1 MTKKTELREFLR
13 VRRARLRPEDVGI
26 PATGQRRVPGLRREE
41 IASLAGMSVDYYVR
55 LEQGRD
61 LTPSRSVLD
70 ALARAL
76 RLDDVEREHLYSLVR
91 PAVPPTVAAGSAA
104 TGPAPIRPGVRLLLD
119 GIPTPAFVIGRRL
132 DILATNRIARAMLAD
147 FDARPIRNR
156 NHARWIF
163 LDPATRDLY
172 VDWPV
177 VARENVA
184 ILRRDAG
191 RYPHDTELQA
201 LIGEL
206 AVASLEFRTW
216 WAEHDV
222 LARSY
227 GTKRYNHP
235 VVGPLTVHYEASAL
249 GDEDQTLYV
258 YSVEPGTPS
267 ADAMAILGSRAA
279 TDDRGTSG
287 AGSGSAPPSW
297 PIRYAMNTMISGGE
311 APTALN
317 ATSRT
322 RLSNSQ

>member
-1 MTKKTELREFLR
+1 MTRKAELREFLR

-26 PATGQRRVPGLRREE
+26 QITGQRRVPGLRREE

-61 LTPSRSVLD
+61 LTPSPSVLD

-76 RLDDVEREHLYSLVR
+76 RLDDIEREHLYSLVR
-91 PAVPPTVAAGSAA
+91 PAAPPTRVGPDAGGSGAD
-104 TGPAPIRPGVRLLLD
+104 GPAPIRPGVRLLLD

-132 DILATNRIARAMLAD
+132 DILATNRMARALLAD
-147 FDARPIRNR
+147 FDARPARDR

-206 AVASLEFRTW
+206 SVASPEFRTW

-227 GTKRYNHP
+227 GTKRYRHP
-235 VVGPLTVHYEASAL
+235 VVGPMTVHYEASEL
-249 GDEDQTLYV
+249 GDEDQLLYV

-267 ADAMAILGSRAA
+267 ADAMALLGSWAA
-279 TDDRGTSG
+279 TEDRGRSG
-287 AGSGSAPPSW
+287 DHAGRTRSATSAP
-297 PIRYAMNTMISGGE
+297 RE
-311 APTALN
+311 Q
-317 ATSRT
+317 T
-322 RLSNSQ
+322 RGQR

>member
-1 MTKKTELREFLR
+1 MTKKAELREFLR
-13 VRRARLRPEDVGI
+13 VRRGRLRPEDVGI
-26 PATGQRRVPGLRREE
+26 QSVGQRRVPGLRREE
-41 IASLAGMSVDYYVR
+41 IASLAGMSVDYYTR

-61 LTPSRSVLD
+61 LTPSPSVLD

-76 RLDDVEREHLYSLVR
+76 RLDDIEREHLYSLVR
-91 PAVPPTVAAGSAA
+91 PAAPPTPAGSAA
-104 TGPAPIRPGVRLLLD
+104 GEPAAIRPGVRLLLD
-119 GIPTPAFVIGRRL
+119 SIPTPAFVIGRRL
-132 DILATNRIARAMLAD
+132 DILATNRMARAMLGD
-147 FDARPIRNR
+147 FDAKPVRDR

-206 AVASLEFRTW
+206 SVASPEFRTW
-216 WAEHDV
+216 WADHDV

-235 VVGPLTVHYEASAL
+235 IVGPMTIQYEASAL
-249 GDEDQTLYV
+249 GDEDQVLYI

-267 ADAMAILGSRAA
+267 ADAMALLGSWAA
-279 TDDRGTSG
+279 TEDRDASHDH
-287 AGSGSAPPSW
+287 A
-297 PIRYAMNTMISGGE
+297 RQ
-311 APTALN
+311 
-317 ATSRT
+317 
-322 RLSNSQ
+322 NS

>member
-1 MTKKTELREFLR
+1 MTRKAELREFLR

-26 PATGQRRVPGLRREE
+26 QSVGQRRVPGLRREE
-41 IASLAGMSVDYYVR
+41 IASLAGMSVDYYIR

-61 LTPSRSVLD
+61 LTPSPSVLD

-76 RLDDVEREHLYSLVR
+76 RLDDTEREHLYSLIR
-91 PAVPPTVAAGSAA
+91 PAAPPTLAGSTAGEPAA
-104 TGPAPIRPGVRLLLD
+104 IRLGVRLLLD
-119 GIPTPAFVIGRRL
+119 GISTPAFVIGRRL
-132 DILATNRIARAMLAD
+132 DILATNRMARAMLAD
-147 FDARPIRNR
+147 FDARPVRDR

-191 RYPHDTELQA
+191 RYPHDTALQA

-206 AVASLEFRTW
+206 SVASHEFRTW
-216 WAEHDV
+216 WADHDV
-222 LARSY
+222 LARNY

-235 VVGPLTVHYEASAL
+235 VVGPMTIHYEASAL
-249 GDEDQTLYV
+249 GDQDQVLYV

-267 ADAMAILGSRAA
+267 ADAMALLGSWAA
-279 TDDRGTSG
+279 TEDRSTVGDHVRQDS
-287 AGSGSAPPSW
+287 
-297 PIRYAMNTMISGGE
+297 
-311 APTALN
+311 
-317 ATSRT
+317 
-322 RLSNSQ
+322 

>member
-1 MTKKTELREFLR
+1 MTRKAELREFLR

-26 PATGQRRVPGLRREE
+26 QTTGNRRVPGLRREE

-61 LTPSRSVLD
+61 LTPSPSVLD

-76 RLDDVEREHLYSLVR
+76 RLDDIEREHLYSLVR
-91 PAVPPTVAAGSAA
+91 PAAPPTRAGRDAGGSGVD
-104 TGPAPIRPGVRLLLD
+104 GPAPIRPGVRLLLD

-132 DILATNRIARAMLAD
+132 DILATNRMARAMLAD
-147 FDARPIRNR
+147 FDVRPVRDR

-163 LDPATRDLY
+163 LDPATRELY

-206 AVASLEFRTW
+206 AVASPEFRTW

-222 LARSY
+222 LARNY
-227 GTKRYNHP
+227 GTKRYRHP
-235 VVGPLTVHYEASAL
+235 VVGPMTVHYEASAL
-249 GDEDQTLYV
+249 GDEDQQLYV

-267 ADAMAILGSRAA
+267 ADAMALLGSWAA
-279 TDDRGTSG
+279 TDDHGTSG
-287 AGSGSAPPSW
+287 DHAGSTRNATASAPREQPPASDERSADPS
-297 PIRYAMNTMISGGE
+297 M
-311 APTALN
+311 
-317 ATSRT
+317 SRRT
-322 RLSNSQ
+322 L

>member
-1 MTKKTELREFLR
+1 MFMASMK
-13 VRRARLRPEDVGI
+13 PEDVGI
-26 PATGQRRVPGLRREE
+26 QTIGQRRVPGLRREE
-41 IASLAGMSVDYYVR
+41 IASLAGMSVDYYIR

-61 LTPSRSVLD
+61 LTPSPSVLD

-76 RLDDVEREHLYSLVR
+76 RLDEIEREHLYSLVR
-91 PAVPPTVAAGSAA
+91 PAVPPTLAGPDAGRNAAG
-104 TGPAPIRPGVRLLLD
+104 GPAAIRPGVQLLLD

-132 DILATNRIARAMLAD
+132 DILATNRMARAMLAD
-147 FDARPIRNR
+147 FDTRPVRDR

-206 AVASLEFRTW
+206 SVASPEFRTW

-222 LARSY
+222 FARSY
-227 GTKRYNHP
+227 GTKRYRHP
-235 VVGPLTVHYEASAL
+235 VVGPMTVHYEASAL
-249 GDEDQTLYV
+249 GDEDQMLYV

-267 ADAMAILGSRAA
+267 ADAMALLGSWAA
-279 TDDRGTSG
+279 TEDRTASG
-287 AGSGSAPPSW
+287 DQVRQDS
-297 PIRYAMNTMISGGE
+297 
-311 APTALN
+311 
-317 ATSRT
+317 
-322 RLSNSQ
+322 

>member
-1 MTKKTELREFLR
+1 MSRKAELREFLR
-13 VRRARLRPEDVGI
+13 VRRARLQPEDVGI
-26 PATGQRRVPGLRREE
+26 QSTGQRRVPGLRREE

-61 LTPSRSVLD
+61 LTPSPSVLD

-91 PAVPPTVAAGSAA
+91 PAAPPHRSAPH
-104 TGPAPIRPGVRLLLD
+104 GPASIRPGVRLLLD

-132 DILATNRIARAMLAD
+132 DILATNRMARAMLAD
-147 FDARPIRNR
+147 FDARPVRDR

-206 AVASLEFRTW
+206 SVASPEFRTW

-227 GTKRYNHP
+227 GTKRYRHP
-235 VVGPLTVHYEASAL
+235 VVGPITVHYEASAL
-249 GDEDQTLYV
+249 GDEDQVLYV

-267 ADAMAILGSRAA
+267 ADAMALLGSWAA
-279 TDDRGTSG
+279 TEDRGASG
-287 AGSGSAPPSW
+287 DHA
-297 PIRYAMNTMISGGE
+297 RQE
-311 APTALN
+311 A
-317 ATSRT
+317 
-322 RLSNSQ
+322 

>member
-1 MTKKTELREFLR
+1 MTRKAELREFLR
-13 VRRARLRPEDVGI
+13 VRRARLRPADVGI
-26 PATGQRRVPGLRREE
+26 QSVGQRRVPGLRREE
-41 IASLAGMSVDYYVR
+41 IASLAGMSVDYYIR

-61 LTPSRSVLD
+61 LTPSPSVLD

-76 RLDDVEREHLYSLVR
+76 RLDDVEREHLYSLIR
-91 PAVPPTVAAGSAA
+91 PAPPTLAGPDADDSP
-104 TGPAPIRPGVRLLLD
+104 TTIRPGVRLLLD
-119 GIPTPAFVIGRRL
+119 SLPTPAFVIGRRL
-132 DILATNRIARAMLAD
+132 DILATNRMARAMLGD
-147 FDARPIRNR
+147 FDAKPVRDR

-206 AVASLEFRTW
+206 SVASPEFRTW
-216 WAEHDV
+216 WADHDV
-222 LARSY
+222 LARNH

-235 VVGPLTVHYEASAL
+235 IVGPMTIHYEASAL
-249 GDEDQTLYV
+249 GDDDQVLYI

-267 ADAMAILGSRAA
+267 ADAMALLGSWAA
-279 TDDRGTSG
+279 TEDRDTSG
-287 AGSGSAPPSW
+287 DHARQS
-297 PIRYAMNTMISGGE
+297 T
-311 APTALN
+311 
-317 ATSRT
+317 
-322 RLSNSQ
+322 

>member
-1 MTKKTELREFLR
+1 MTRKAELREFLR

-26 PATGQRRVPGLRREE
+26 QTTGQRRVPGLRREE

-61 LTPSRSVLD
+61 LTPSPSVLD

-91 PAVPPTVAAGSAA
+91 PATPPTLAGPDAGGSAA
-104 TGPAPIRPGVRLLLD
+104 EGPAPIRPGVRLLLD

-132 DILATNRIARAMLAD
+132 DILATNRMARAMLAD
-147 FDARPIRNR
+147 FDARPVRAR

-172 VDWPV
+172 VDWPF

-191 RYPHDTELQA
+191 RYPHDAELQA

-206 AVASLEFRTW
+206 SVATPEFRTW

-227 GTKRYNHP
+227 GTKRYRHP
-235 VVGPLTVHYEASAL
+235 VVGPIAIRYEASAL
-249 GDEDQTLYV
+249 GDEDQLLYV
-258 YSVEPGTPS
+258 YSVEPGAPS
-267 ADAMAILGSRAA
+267 ADAMALFGSWAA
-279 TDDRGTSG
+279 TEDRDT
-287 AGSGSAPPSW
+287 AGDHA
-297 PIRYAMNTMISGGE
+297 RQE
-311 APTALN
+311 AWRDSLRRSRPT
-317 ATSRT
+317 RGP
-322 RLSNSQ
+322 R

>member
-1 MTKKTELREFLR
+1 MTKKAELREFLR
-13 VRRARLRPEDVGI
+13 VRRGRLRPEDVGI
-26 PATGQRRVPGLRREE
+26 QSLGQRRVPGLRREE
-41 IASLAGMSVDYYVR
+41 IASLAGMSVDYYIR

-61 LTPSRSVLD
+61 LTPSPSVLD

-76 RLDDVEREHLYSLVR
+76 RLDDIEREHLYSLVR
-91 PAVPPTVAAGSAA
+91 PAAPPKLDGSAA
-104 TGPAPIRPGVRLLLD
+104 GEPAAIRPGVRLLLD
-119 GIPTPAFVIGRRL
+119 SIPTPAFVIGRRL
-132 DILATNRIARAMLAD
+132 DILATNRMARAMLGD
-147 FDARPIRNR
+147 FDAKPVRDR

-206 AVASLEFRTW
+206 SVASPEFRTW
-216 WAEHDV
+216 WADHDV

-235 VVGPLTVHYEASAL
+235 VVGPMTIQYEATAL
-249 GDEDQTLYV
+249 GDEDQVLYI

-267 ADAMAILGSRAA
+267 ADAMALLGSWAA
-279 TDDRGTSG
+279 TEDRDASHDH
-287 AGSGSAPPSW
+287 ARQDS
-297 PIRYAMNTMISGGE
+297 
-311 APTALN
+311 
-317 ATSRT
+317 
-322 RLSNSQ
+322 

>member
-1 MTKKTELREFLR
+1 MTRKAELREFLR

-26 PATGQRRVPGLRREE
+26 QITGQRRVPGLRREE

-61 LTPSRSVLD
+61 LTPSPSVLD

-76 RLDDVEREHLYSLVR
+76 RLDDIEREHLYSLVR
-91 PAVPPTVAAGSAA
+91 PAAPPTRARPDAGGSGAD
-104 TGPAPIRPGVRLLLD
+104 GPAPIRPGVRLLLD

-132 DILATNRIARAMLAD
+132 DILATNRMARALLAD
-147 FDARPIRNR
+147 FDARPVRYR

-206 AVASLEFRTW
+206 SVASLEFRTW

-227 GTKRYNHP
+227 GTKRYRHP
-235 VVGPLTVHYEASAL
+235 VVGPMTVHYEASAL
-249 GDEDQTLYV
+249 GDEDQQLYV

-267 ADAMAILGSRAA
+267 ADTMALLGSWAA
-279 TDDRGTSG
+279 TEDRDTSRDH
-287 AGSGSAPPSW
+287 ADKTRSATASAPREQPQAS
-297 PIRYAMNTMISGGE
+297 
-311 APTALN
+311 
-317 ATSRT
+317 ATSSCSYRS
-322 RLSNSQ
+322 RR

>member
-1 MTKKTELREFLR
+1 MTRKAELREFLR
-13 VRRARLRPEDVGI
+13 VRRGRLRPEDVGI
-26 PATGQRRVPGLRREE
+26 QSTGQRRVPGLRREE

-61 LTPSRSVLD
+61 LTPSPSVLD

-91 PAVPPTVAAGSAA
+91 PAAPPRRSAPH
-104 TGPAPIRPGVRLLLD
+104 GPASIRPGVRLLLD

-132 DILATNRIARAMLAD
+132 DILATNRMARAMLAD
-147 FDARPIRNR
+147 FDARPVRDR

-191 RYPHDTELQA
+191 RYPHDTRLQA

-206 AVASLEFRTW
+206 SVASPEFRTW

-227 GTKRYNHP
+227 GTKRYRHP
-235 VVGPLTVHYEASAL
+235 VVGPITVHYEASAL
-249 GDEDQTLYV
+249 GDEDQVLYV

-267 ADAMAILGSRAA
+267 ADAMALLGSWAA
-279 TDDRGTSG
+279 TEDRGASG
-287 AGSGSAPPSW
+287 DHA
-297 PIRYAMNTMISGGE
+297 RQE
-311 APTALN
+311 A
-317 ATSRT
+317 
-322 RLSNSQ
+322 

>member
-1 MTKKTELREFLR
+1 MTRKAELREFLR

-26 PATGQRRVPGLRREE
+26 QTTGQRRVPGLRREE

-61 LTPSRSVLD
+61 LTPSPSVLD

-91 PAVPPTVAAGSAA
+91 PAAPPTLAGPDAGGSAA
-104 TGPAPIRPGVRLLLD
+104 DGPAPIRPGVRLLLD

-132 DILATNRIARAMLAD
+132 DILATNRMARAMLAD
-147 FDARPIRNR
+147 FDARPVRDR

-206 AVASLEFRTW
+206 SVASPEFRTW

-227 GTKRYNHP
+227 GTKRYHHP
-235 VVGPLTVHYEASAL
+235 VVGPITVHYEASAL
-249 GDEDQTLYV
+249 GDEDQVLYV

-267 ADAMAILGSRAA
+267 ADAMALLGSWAA
-279 TDDRGTSG
+279 TEDRGSSG
-287 AGSGSAPPSW
+287 DHA
-297 PIRYAMNTMISGGE
+297 RQE
-311 APTALN
+311 A
-317 ATSRT
+317 
-322 RLSNSQ
+322 